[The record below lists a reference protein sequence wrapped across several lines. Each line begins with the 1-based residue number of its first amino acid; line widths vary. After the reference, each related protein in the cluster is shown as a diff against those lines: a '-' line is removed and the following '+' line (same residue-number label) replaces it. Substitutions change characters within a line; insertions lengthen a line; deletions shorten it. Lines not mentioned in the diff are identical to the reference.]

1 MKTRS
6 FLSLIFSAP
15 LFLAA
20 APAVFS
26 GACSSSSGGSPDG
39 GTGAGGNAAGLDPN
53 NLLSDFSDTA
63 AATVVAAGTP
73 PRNGYWYTYN
83 DMSATCVQMP
93 ANGAAYVGETPTTPS
108 SGPSGGMALH
118 AQWNTCSTWGAGV
131 GADLNQP
138 PTDGGTYMGLK
149 VPYDLTGYTG
159 ITFWAM
165 AAPGTDTKLR
175 VKLPM
180 TVETKTTDGGK
191 CVDNGTTSKCSDDW
205 GQAFQLPN
213 NGNWSQITVKFSDTS
228 KFKQEGWGV
237 PSYAWNPADVT
248 SIQIQSVDMG
258 EKYDFWIDDV
268 YLTK

>member
-26 GACSSSSGGSPDG
+26 GACSSSGGGSPDG
-39 GTGAGGNAAGLDPN
+39 GGTGTGATGGSLDPAN
-53 NLLSDFSDTA
+53 KISDFEDTA
-63 AATVVAAGTP
+63 AATVTADGTP
-73 PRNGYWYTYN
+73 PRNGYWYPYN
-83 DMSATCVQMP
+83 DMSGTCTQKPLMGAT
-93 ANGAAYVGETPTTPS
+93 YVGETPTAPS
-108 SGPSGGMALH
+108 PGPSAGMALH
-118 AQWNTCSTWGAGV
+118 AQWDMCSTWGAGV

-138 PTDGGTYMGLK
+138 NADGGTYTGPK

-191 CVDNGTTSKCSDDW
+191 CMDSATNKCSDDW
-205 GQAFQLPN
+205 GQKFQLPN
-213 NGNWSQITVKFSDTS
+213 NGNWAQITVKFSDATM
-228 KFKQEGWGV
+228 FKQEGWGAIFSWD
-237 PSYAWNPADVT
+237 PKDVT
-248 SIQIQSVDMG
+248 SIQIQSQDMG